1 MKAECRRR
9 VDIASVDPSATGF
22 EFRENRRDAIP
33 LSAASRRDEF
43 FDVIGEKTR
52 TFELGKKSKRI
63 IPLSAASRRDG
74 FFRE

>member
-63 IPLSAASRRDG
+63 IPPFSGVPKGR
-74 FFRE
+74 FFP